1 MAYPQQD
8 VTELTENYSK
18 GTKPENFARR
28 LNALEG
34 SRGDGLWGEYFY
46 KDNLN
51 RKGPLQRYY

>member
-18 GTKPENFARR
+18 GMKPENFARR

-34 SRGDGLWGEYFY
+34 SRGDGCWGEYFY
-46 KDNLN
+46 EDNLN
-51 RKGPLQRYY
+51 RKAPLQRYY